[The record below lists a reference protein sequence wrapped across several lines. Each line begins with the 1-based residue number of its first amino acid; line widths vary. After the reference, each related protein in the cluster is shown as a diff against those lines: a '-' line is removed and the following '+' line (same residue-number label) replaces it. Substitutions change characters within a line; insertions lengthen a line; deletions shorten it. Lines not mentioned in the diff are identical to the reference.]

1 MNIENLLLHSDEL
14 IQHMEDDGYSKS
26 YILLLKTEINWLKKN
41 GNSVS
46 SYEEACQVRQ
56 TQTQSAEMQRRYR
69 LEYGILKRFDFD
81 GIFPDYRRKEPLI
94 KRGAYHQLNPL
105 LKDTVD
111 TYRDAELKRGLKL
124 QTVKGNV
131 SAVSCFLLS
140 MQNKGCCSL
149 SDIDE

>member
-69 LEYGILKRFDFD
+69 LEY
-81 GIFPDYRRKEPLI
+81 
-94 KRGAYHQLNPL
+94 
-105 LKDTVD
+105 
-111 TYRDAELKRGLKL
+111 
-124 QTVKGNV
+124 
-131 SAVSCFLLS
+131 
-140 MQNKGCCSL
+140 
-149 SDIDE
+149 